1 VKELL
6 KQAEGVKE
14 PLPHALVEGHADE
27 ENVML
32 LHTLAL
38 NEADTVGV
46 TLGVAQPLC
55 DKDVV
60 NELV

>member
-14 PLPHALVEGHADE
+14 PLLHALVEGHADE
-27 ENVML
+27 ENVLL

-38 NEADTVGV
+38 NEAETVGI
-46 TLGVAQPLC
+46 TLGVAQPL
-55 DKDVV
+55 
-60 NELV
+60 

>member
-14 PLPHALVEGHADE
+14 PLLHALVEGHADE
-27 ENVML
+27 ENVLL

-46 TLGVAQPLC
+46 TLDIPLP
-55 DKDVV
+55 
-60 NELV
+60 L